1 MMKKTHYNI
10 LMVNLPFSGHTNPT
24 LGLAQILVQ
33 LGHNVTYINA
43 PDWQSKIEKT
53 GAHFVPYDHYPDSL
67 SERQKNVKSWS
78 AAYQTVL
85 RMGKDYD
92 CLIYEMLFFPGKALA
107 DRLNIPAYRLF
118 STFSLNEKI
127 LTEFGKTGGF
137 YLTSIFRFTFL
148 RHLLSRKLQ
157 RTFQLAYDDLAK
169 EISLNTPELN
179 FTYTVREFQIDA
191 DTFDE
196 NHYQYVGPSINRPVE
211 PPFDFTPFKNP
222 IIYISLGTLL
232 NRSVSF
238 FKKCIKAF
246 ENEPYSIIISL
257 GNRIKKEQLGTMPAN
272 VHLYSFVPQLQI
284 LERASLFLTHGGM
297 NSVNEAIYY
306 GCPMLVIPVGNDQPR
321 VAQQVADLHLGKCL
335 KRHNLNPQKIKQ
347 AAHIILKDSSY
358 KNTILHFQKIAQ
370 TAGGNTLIAQTII
383 KDLQTKP

>member
-1 MMKKTHYNI
+1 M
-10 LMVNLPFSGHTNPT
+10 
-24 LGLAQILVQ
+24 
-33 LGHNVTYINA
+33 
-43 PDWQSKIEKT
+43 
-53 GAHFVPYDHYPDSL
+53 
-67 SERQKNVKSWS
+67 
-78 AAYQTVL
+78 
-85 RMGKDYD
+85 
-92 CLIYEMLFFPGKALA
+92 
-107 DRLNIPAYRLF
+107 
-118 STFSLNEKI
+118 
-127 LTEFGKTGGF
+127 
-137 YLTSIFRFTFL
+137 
-148 RHLLSRKLQ
+148 Q

-232 NRSVSF
+232 NHSVSF

-321 VAQQVADLHLGKCL
+321 VAQQVSDLHLGKYL
-335 KRHNLNPQKIKQ
+335 KRHNLNPQEIKQ
-347 AAHIILKDSSY
+347 AAHTILKDSSY

>member
-43 PDWQSKIEKT
+43 PDWQSKIERT

-67 SERQKNVKSWS
+67 SERQKKVKSWS

-169 EISLNTPELN
+169 SVLILPNSISRIQYGNFKLMLIRLMKITINTL
-179 FTYTVREFQIDA
+179 
-191 DTFDE
+191 
-196 NHYQYVGPSINRPVE
+196 GLPSIVLSSRLL
-211 PPFDFTPFKNP
+211 
-222 IIYISLGTLL
+222 ISHLL
-232 NRSVSF
+232 KIR
-238 FKKCIKAF
+238 
-246 ENEPYSIIISL
+246 
-257 GNRIKKEQLGTMPAN
+257 
-272 VHLYSFVPQLQI
+272 
-284 LERASLFLTHGGM
+284 LFIFH
-297 NSVNEAIYY
+297 
-306 GCPMLVIPVGNDQPR
+306 
-321 VAQQVADLHLGKCL
+321 
-335 KRHNLNPQKIKQ
+335 
-347 AAHIILKDSSY
+347 
-358 KNTILHFQKIAQ
+358 
-370 TAGGNTLIAQTII
+370 
-383 KDLQTKP
+383 

>member
-1 MMKKTHYNI
+1 MKKTHYNL

-24 LGLAQILVQ
+24 LELAHILVQ
-33 LGHNVTYINA
+33 LGHDVTYINA
-43 PDWQSKIEKT
+43 PDWQDKIEKT
-53 GAHFVPYDHYPDSL
+53 GAHFIPYDHYPDSL
-67 SERQKNVKSWS
+67 SERQKKVKSWS
-78 AAYQTVL
+78 AAYQTVS
-85 RMGKDYD
+85 RIGKHYD

-107 DRLNIPAYRLF
+107 DRLNLPAYRLF

-127 LTEFGKTGGF
+127 LKEFGETGGY
-137 YLTSIFRFTFL
+137 YLTSLFRFPLL
-148 RHLLSRKLQ
+148 RAFISKKLQ
-157 RTFQLAYDDLAK
+157 KAFQLAYDDLAQ
-169 EISLNTPELN
+169 EISLNTPALN
-179 FTYTVREFQIDA
+179 FTYTIRDFQIDA
-191 DTFDE
+191 KAFDDQ
-196 NHYQYVGPSINRPVE
+196 HYKYVGPSIDRPDE
-211 PPFDFTPFKNP
+211 LSFDFTPFKNP

-257 GNRIKKEQLGTMPAN
+257 GNKIKKEQLGTIPAN
-272 VHLYSFVPQLQI
+272 IHIYPFVPQLQI

-321 VAQQVADLHLGKCL
+321 VAQQVADLHLGKSL
-335 KRHNLNPQKIKQ
+335 KRHSLSPQKIKRTAQ
-347 AAHIILKDSSY
+347 TILRDSSY
-358 KNTILHFQKIAQ
+358 KNTVLSFQKTAQ

-383 KDLQTKP
+383 KDLQDKF